1 MKPNTVIHQETIV
14 STAINTTTI
23 VTIVPITTTVFT
35 AITIINKITINII
48 APQDTTSTAHEGL
61 CKDHE
66 TVGAI
71 VTCNDTRHQQDYKHH
86 HYH

>member
-1 MKPNTVIHQETIV
+1 MQ
-14 STAINTTTI
+14 
-23 VTIVPITTTVFT
+23 
-35 AITIINKITINII
+35 ITINTIT
-48 APQDTTSTAHEGL
+48 PQDTTSTVHEGL